1 MGEYKLMQFIT
12 LRRKYYLPFA
22 QRRRKLVR
30 LGGFPHRLAGPRAA
44 PSRRAGFDCLQPAV
58 SLRPPTAVGL
68 VFCLQPFRPMPRI
81 LAIDYGN
88 KRVGLAVTDPLAMIA
103 SPLETIHS
111 KDLLAYVKAYHLR
124 EPLRAVV
131 VGMPRT
137 LLNEPTDVTSA
148 VVGLLRTLRR
158 ELPELPIHELD
169 ERFTSR
175 MAHATML
182 AGGLGQKARRD
193 KATVDRISATIIL
206 QSFLESPLM
215 REV

>member
-1 MGEYKLMQFIT
+1 MG
-12 LRRKYYLPFA
+12 
-22 QRRRKLVR
+22 
-30 LGGFPHRLAGPRAA
+30 
-44 PSRRAGFDCLQPAV
+44 
-58 SLRPPTAVGL
+58 
-68 VFCLQPFRPMPRI
+68 RI

-88 KRVGLAVTDPLAMIA
+88 KRVGLAVTDPLCMIA

-111 KDLLAYVKAYHLR
+111 QDLVAYVLAYHQR

-148 VVGLLRTLRR
+148 VVGLLRRLRR
-158 ELPELPIHELD
+158 ELPEVPVHELD

-193 KATVDRISATIIL
+193 KATVDRISAAIIL
-206 QSFLESPLM
+206 QSFLESPTGHQLLAKSFSNDLFHC
-215 REV
+215 RHRRPRAENQSQEPGYRLARC